1 MMPSHNSPP
10 AQDGDRVS
18 LPDSLNAAA
27 QCLLSGGIVCH
38 PTETCYGLACD
49 LTNHRA
55 VERLFALKRR
65 PANKPVSGLFSSL
78 EDAKR
83 YVEWNAAAE
92 SLANYFPGPLT
103 IILSLRVAAPH
114 ALFPLPCNAGDS
126 VTSIGVR
133 VSSQPIAAALV
144 QLVGRPVSTTSANV
158 SAEPEPYDRA
168 SVLAQFAAV
177 DAQPDLVLD
186 GGTLPRTPPS
196 TIIDCR
202 DNRLRIVRQGS
213 LRIQSA
219 EG

>member
-1 MMPSHNSPP
+1 MPSHNFPP
-10 AQDGDRVS
+10 AQDGDRAS

-55 VERLFALKRR
+55 VEHLFTLKRR
-65 PANKPVSGLFSSL
+65 PADKPVSALFSSL
-78 EDAKR
+78 EDAKQ
-83 YVEWNAAAE
+83 YVEWNDAAE
-92 SLANYFPGPLT
+92 SLAHYFPGALT
-103 IILSLRVAAPH
+103 IILPLRAAAPH
-114 ALFPLPCNAGDS
+114 LLFPLPRRAAHS

-133 VSSQPIAAALV
+133 VSSHPIAAALV
-144 QLVGRPVSTTSANV
+144 RLAARPVSTTSANV
-158 SAEPEPYDRA
+158 SDQPEPYDRA
-168 SVLAQFAAV
+168 SVLAQFATV
-177 DAQPDLVLD
+177 DERPDVVLD
-186 GGTLPRTPPS
+186 GGALPRTPPS

-219 EG
+219 KG